1 MCLLVSD
8 QCADTLFSPFPKGI
22 PILHSYLLQ
31 PRLHATF
38 ETLTPFWKYFPVS
51 ELYSNAFP
59 CFLHRILCQI
69 LICLLTWSLSLT
81 HTRINIRRRR
91 IWSYLFMFI
100 SPNIVSF
107 LEQMAHVY
115 LLHKNTYAF
124 QSQKKMHTH
133 THTHTVMG
141 NVLIT
146 KHSPGRPNRLL
157 HSVVLSIY
165 PDISAMFNVSVWLWI
180 PVILKLIIWAK
191 LPMLMMCVNSEDSI
205 CLLILSFLSELFMTF
220 QWENVWH
227 LKIVSEQA
235 LIKE

>member
-8 QCADTLFSPFPKGI
+8 QCADTLFSPLPKGI

-38 ETLTPFWKYFPVS
+38 ETLTPFWKYFLVS

-69 LICLLTWSLSLT
+69 LICLLTWSLSLP
-81 HTRINIRRRR
+81 HSRINIRRKR

-115 LLHKNTYAF
+115 LLNKNTYAF
-124 QSQKKMHTH
+124 QSQKKCTHIHIHTQLWEMSWSLN
-133 THTHTVMG
+133 TVLEDPTAFYTLWSSQFTQISQPCLM
-141 NVLIT
+141 
-146 KHSPGRPNRLL
+146 SP
-157 HSVVLSIY
+157 Y
-165 PDISAMFNVSVWLWI
+165 D
-180 PVILKLIIWAK
+180 
-191 LPMLMMCVNSEDSI
+191 SEFQ
-205 CLLILSFLSELFMTF
+205 SF
-220 QWENVWH
+220 
-227 LKIVSEQA
+227 
-235 LIKE
+235 